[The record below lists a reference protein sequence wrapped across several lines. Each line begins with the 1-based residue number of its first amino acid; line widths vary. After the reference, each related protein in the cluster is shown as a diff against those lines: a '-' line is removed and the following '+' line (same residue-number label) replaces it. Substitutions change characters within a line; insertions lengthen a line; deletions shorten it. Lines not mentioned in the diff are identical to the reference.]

1 MQRETAEFSGEAQ
14 NSAGI
19 ECSGAFATDWYA
31 NPFGKLFVRSRVF
44 SAYAIRVASVCAVS
58 EGTTGDDA

>member
-1 MQRETAEFSGEAQ
+1 MKQQ

-19 ECSGAFATDWYA
+19 ECSGAFATGWYA